1 MVLELLA
8 PICKREKSGIHSHGF
23 FPPKASFPAL
33 DGGVD
38 RLYQSFPSLVRISLS
53 LTDVGILLVPPG
65 SITEVGWRCPRVGL
79 MHPRLI
85 SSSLPPRHLF
95 DLPE

>member
-38 RLYQSFPSLVRISLS
+38 RLHQSFPSLVGISLS
-53 LTDVGILLVPPG
+53 LTDAGILLVPLG
-65 SITEVGWRCPRVGL
+65 SITEVGWRCPRGRPHASQIDFQFFTTETSV
-79 MHPRLI
+79 
-85 SSSLPPRHLF
+85 
-95 DLPE
+95 